1 MAVIN
6 TNNTLQ
12 AFCAWKSLSALISLM
27 SKLSLCLSP
36 FSSWKMET
44 GKLVNNLQEDSIG
57 NLVSPLGC
65 WVPYALRTY
74 LIDASL
80 VSFCASKCQTR
91 PQPILKRRWSG
102 REIPL
107 LLSALIIILSLISRT
122 FRHVGYV
129 PSTYYL
135 PFFCYLVFSG
145 LYAILHWRLLRL
157 LCKEFHLRKVLFNPI
172 QHYTA
177 HYESPAKTFSL

>member
-1 MAVIN
+1 M
-6 TNNTLQ
+6 T
-12 AFCAWKSLSALISLM
+12 
-27 SKLSLCLSP
+27 KLSLCLSL
-36 FSSWKMET
+36 FSGFSWKMET
-44 GKLVNNLQEDSIG
+44 GKLVKSHPADSNGIP
-57 NLVSPLGC
+57 VSPLGY
-65 WVPYALRTY
+65 WVSTTYALRTY

-129 PSTYYL
+129 PYTYYL

-157 LCKEFHLRKVLFNPI
+157 LCKEFHLHKVLFDPI